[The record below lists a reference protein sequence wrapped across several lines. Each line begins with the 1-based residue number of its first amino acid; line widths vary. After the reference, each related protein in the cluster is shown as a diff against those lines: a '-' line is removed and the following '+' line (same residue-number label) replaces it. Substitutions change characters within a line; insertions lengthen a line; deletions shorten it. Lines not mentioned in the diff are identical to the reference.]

1 MWERAM
7 MLGGIWGEVESGGWL
22 AIREYVP
29 AKPSVTKAGWMDIK
43 FYVRDELVEFR
54 DSLVQAAG

>member
-7 MLGGIWGEVESGGWL
+7 MLSGNRGEVESRRWF
-22 AIREYVP
+22 AIREYMP
-29 AKPSVTKAGWMDIK
+29 AKPSVTKAGSMVGE
-43 FYVRDELVEFR
+43 FYVRDELVELR

>member
-1 MWERAM
+1 M
-7 MLGGIWGEVESGGWL
+7 MLRGDWGEVESRRWL

-29 AKPSVTKAGWMDIK
+29 ANPSVTKAGSTVIK
-43 FYVRDELVEFR
+43 FYIRDELVEFH